1 MMILVPKLMI
11 LEGISRNL
19 GSICKI
25 SRNLHF
31 FSSMYS
37 KPTHANFISTRTA
50 LPGPG
55 ICTPK
60 YSSRSIAF
68 KVKTT
73 ALRDLSIFPTAE
85 HT

>member
-55 ICTPK
+55 I
-60 YSSRSIAF
+60 
-68 KVKTT
+68 
-73 ALRDLSIFPTAE
+73 
-85 HT
+85 